1 MVRWRAE
8 TIVWLGTSWLWV
20 GGCASTGL
28 SPLNFGIRHIQDGNR
43 TAVFDAARAAL
54 TDLSYRI
61 DRADPVA
68 GLIEAQPIR
77 TAAGA
82 APARME
88 MRLSSHTRL
97 RTIAYVHITQGTERV
112 SVYCKVV
119 VQELATEAH
128 RMFRH
133 DHRASDIPG
142 DTAIDREAAT
152 TTEQNTVWQTI
163 RRDKAAERRILK
175 TILDQADKVAQP

>member
-1 MVRWRAE
+1 MVLCRVG
-8 TIVWLGTSWLWV
+8 TIVWLGASWLWV
-20 GGCASTGL
+20 AGCASTGL
-28 SPLNFGIRHIQDGNR
+28 SPVNFGVRHVPDGNR

-61 DRADPVA
+61 NQADPVA

-77 TAAGA
+77 TTAGS
-82 APARME
+82 APARTDL
-88 MRLSSHTRL
+88 RLSSRTRL
-97 RTIAYVHITQGTERV
+97 RTLALVRVTQGTERV
-112 SVYCKVV
+112 NVYCKVV
-119 VQELATEAH
+119 VQEQATEIH

-133 DHRASDIPG
+133 DHRLSDVPG

-163 RRDKAAERRILK
+163 RRDKAAERRILE
-175 TILDQADKVAQP
+175 TILDHAHKVAQP